1 MLRAIGTRVIIL
13 SGFLFWATPHLFA
26 EQPVPPLETQKEKE
40 SYSIGYQVGRSMQ
53 ADDVEVDFERLIQ
66 GLQDAINKKE
76 PRVSEEEM
84 RKLIVDLKKKSR
96 EVQMRKL
103 QEQIVKN
110 ARESEKFL
118 EENRKKEGIKTTESG
133 LQYMVLREGDGI
145 TPGLEDFVRV
155 NYRGTFINGKE
166 FDSSYAKGEPQKFQT
181 DGVIKGWTEAL
192 QMMKVGSKWQLFV
205 PPHLAY
211 GRGGLGQRIPPN
223 MVLVFEI
230 ELLAVE
236 KGDKAN
242 QQPGAQTVR
251 ASAVKKMNIMGEID
265 KAAHG
270 YIIRGKAPA
279 MICTIL
285 NPDPKILDGFVKSG
299 KTVSIEV
306 RIVSGDNVNIEKID
320 GKEYRPGI
328 AQASTVRKMNL
339 TGEIAKAEHGYII
352 RSKKG
357 NVPSEIFTILNP
369 DPKVLDEFVKSGKT
383 VPIEVRI
390 VSGDNVNIEKIDGKQ
405 YQGAKEPASK

>member
-328 AQASTVRKMNL
+328 EQARTVRKMNV

-357 NVPSEIFTILNP
+357 NAPGEIYTILNP

>member
-1 MLRAIGTRVIIL
+1 MLRTFGTRLIIL
-13 SGFLFWATPHLFA
+13 SGFLFLATPHLFA
-26 EQPVPPLETQKEKE
+26 EQPAPPLETQKEKE

-53 ADDVEVDFERLIQ
+53 ADGVEVDFDRLIQ
-66 GLQDAINKKE
+66 GLQDAIDKKE
-76 PRVSEEEM
+76 PRVSEKEM
-84 RKLIVDLKKKSR
+84 RKLIVDLKKRAR

-110 ARESEKFL
+110 AQESEKFL
-118 EENRKKEGIKTTESG
+118 EENKNKEGIKTTESG
-133 LQYMVLREGDGI
+133 LQYKVLKEGGGI
-145 TPGLEDFVRV
+145 TPAPEDFVKV
-155 NYRGTFINGKE
+155 NYRGTFIDGKE

-192 QMMKVGSKWQLFV
+192 QMMKAGSKWQLFV
-205 PPHLAY
+205 PPDLAY
-211 GRGGLGQRIPPN
+211 GRRGLGQRIPPN
-223 MVLVFEI
+223 KVLVFEL
-230 ELLAVE
+230 ELLSVE
-236 KGDKAN
+236 KGDKAG
-242 QQPGAQTVR
+242 QKPGAQT
-251 ASAVKKMNIMGEID
+251 AQATPVKKLKITGEID
-265 KAAHG
+265 KAQHG
-270 YIIRGKAPA
+270 YIIRGKSPA

-299 KTVSIEV
+299 KTVSMEV

-320 GKEYRPGI
+320 GKEYRPAI

-357 NVPSEIFTILNP
+357 NAPGEIYTILNP
-369 DPKVLDEFVKSGKT
+369 DPKVLDDFVKSGKT

-390 VSGDNVNIEKIDGKQ
+390 VSGDNVNIEKIDGKV
-405 YQGAKEPASK
+405 YP